1 MKKLTLLTGIF
12 ITSYTTLAHAQLYDY
27 ASEQAYGRR
36 VEHGA
41 AYRQDGGAVRYRS
54 AGEGRYVRIP
64 PAQREEYGY
73 ATRQRETAA
82 GQPLIAAQPV
92 NTLRPYLGVDAG
104 TTDIG
109 YSGSQEKY
117 FLKDRAMFV
126 GGAAGLRIG
135 RNWGVEMF
143 YQTSNTA
150 KKTADDE
157 WRTEGDYTAYGVDAL
172 GFLPL
177 NDQLELVA
185 AAGVGKYEFDV
196 KLKYS
201 DGIHEFS
208 GSDDNVG
215 YRFGAGA
222 QYNLTNHWALRGM
235 VRYVVLDSEYIDDML
250 EFSLGMRYT
259 F

>member
-1 MKKLTLLTGIF
+1 MILAGIF
-12 ITSYTTLAHAQLYDY
+12 TAIAYQPAY
-27 ASEQAYGRR
+27 AVPYGQYM
-36 VEHGA
+36 EYGA

-73 ATRQRETAA
+73 AARQRETAA
-82 GQPLIAAQPV
+82 GQPPITAQPV

-109 YSGSQEKY
+109 YSGSEEKY

-135 RNWGVEMF
+135 RNWGVEVF

>member
-1 MKKLTLLTGIF
+1 MTKLMILAGIF
-12 ITSYTTLAHAQLYDY
+12 TAIAYQPAHAQLYDY

-64 PAQREEYGY
+64 PAQREDRRYSRV
-73 ATRQRETAA
+73 A
-82 GQPLIAAQPV
+82 QPAITAQPV

-109 YSGSQEKY
+109 YSGSEEKY

-135 RNWGVEMF
+135 RNWGVEVF

-185 AAGVGKYEFDV
+185 TAGVGKYEFDV

-222 QYNLTNHWALRGM
+222 QYNITGHWALRGM

>member
-64 PAQREEYGY
+64 PAQREDRRYS
-73 ATRQRETAA
+73 RV
-82 GQPLIAAQPV
+82 AQPV

-135 RNWGVEMF
+135 SNWGVEVF

-215 YRFGAGA
+215 YRFGTGA

>member
-1 MKKLTLLTGIF
+1 M
-12 ITSYTTLAHAQLYDY
+12 
-27 ASEQAYGRR
+27 
-36 VEHGA
+36 EHGA

-82 GQPLIAAQPV
+82 GQPLITAQPV

-109 YSGSQEKY
+109 YSGSEEKY

-126 GGAAGLRIG
+126 GG
-135 RNWGVEMF
+135 
-143 YQTSNTA
+143 
-150 KKTADDE
+150 
-157 WRTEGDYTAYGVDAL
+157 
-172 GFLPL
+172 
-177 NDQLELVA
+177 A

-215 YRFGAGA
+215 YRFGVGA
-222 QYNLTNHWALRGM
+222 QYNITGHWALRGM

>member
-1 MKKLTLLTGIF
+1 M
-12 ITSYTTLAHAQLYDY
+12 
-27 ASEQAYGRR
+27 
-36 VEHGA
+36 V
-41 AYRQDGGAVRYRS
+41 
-54 AGEGRYVRIP
+54 
-64 PAQREEYGY
+64 
-73 ATRQRETAA
+73 
-82 GQPLIAAQPV
+82 
-92 NTLRPYLGVDAG
+92 
-104 TTDIG
+104 
-109 YSGSQEKY
+109 
-117 FLKDRAMFV
+117 V

-135 RNWGVEMF
+135 RNWGVEVF

-222 QYNLTNHWALRGM
+222 QYNITGHWALRGM

>member
-54 AGEGRYVRIP
+54 ADEGRYVRIP

-73 ATRQRETAA
+73 AARQRETAA
-82 GQPLIAAQPV
+82 RQPLITAQPV

-126 GGAAGLRIG
+126 GGVAGLRIG
-135 RNWGVEMF
+135 RNWGVEVF

>member
-1 MKKLTLLTGIF
+1 MKKLTLLTGVF

-27 ASEQAYGRR
+27 ASEQAYGGR

-64 PAQREEYGY
+64 PAQREDRRYS
-73 ATRQRETAA
+73 RV
-82 GQPLIAAQPV
+82 AQPV

-135 RNWGVEMF
+135 RNWGVEVF

-201 DGIHEFS
+201 DGIHKFS

>member
-1 MKKLTLLTGIF
+1 MKKFMVLVGISAF
-12 ITSYTTLAHAQLYDY
+12 VAYQPAY
-27 ASEQAYGRR
+27 AVPYGQYM
-36 VEHGA
+36 EHGA

-64 PAQREEYGY
+64 PAQREDRRYS
-73 ATRQRETAA
+73 RV
-82 GQPLIAAQPV
+82 AQPV

-135 RNWGVEMF
+135 RNWGVEVF

>member
-1 MKKLTLLTGIF
+1 MRRKEVEMKKFMVLVGISAF
-12 ITSYTTLAHAQLYDY
+12 VAYQPAY
-27 ASEQAYGRR
+27 AVPYGQYM
-36 VEHGA
+36 EHGA

-64 PAQREEYGY
+64 PAQREDRRYS
-73 ATRQRETAA
+73 RV
-82 GQPLIAAQPV
+82 AQPV

-135 RNWGVEMF
+135 RNWGVEVF

>member
-1 MKKLTLLTGIF
+1 MTKLMILAGIF
-12 ITSYTTLAHAQLYDY
+12 TAIAYQPAY
-27 ASEQAYGRR
+27 AVPYGQYM
-36 VEHGA
+36 EHGA

-73 ATRQRETAA
+73 AARQRETAA
-82 GQPLIAAQPV
+82 RQPLITAQPV

-109 YSGSQEKY
+109 YSGSEEKY

-126 GGAAGLRIG
+126 GGVAGLRIG
-135 RNWGVEMF
+135 RNWGVEVF

>member
-1 MKKLTLLTGIF
+1 MTKLMILAGIF
-12 ITSYTTLAHAQLYDY
+12 TAIAYQPAY
-27 ASEQAYGRR
+27 AVPYGQYM
-36 VEHGA
+36 EHGA

-73 ATRQRETAA
+73 AARQRETAA
-82 GQPLIAAQPV
+82 RQPLITAQPV

-126 GGAAGLRIG
+126 GGVAGLRIG
-135 RNWGVEMF
+135 RNWGVEVF